1 MKSASLATLW
11 QEEKLHVEDGVDEEE
26 EDPTEGESVVD
37 LGLIP
42 SDEWWWL
49 WRAAS
54 GTIASLT
61 WLLLWF
67 PLTMHVTD
75 VTGIETRFT
84 WTPLLSVSHMMTERV
99 LKEWDHLT
107 GVKAHL
113 ATQTITCYS
122 SDFTSSEIFEMRDTN
137 ETEQRFQD
145 KNWKTA
151 DTLKMIPDNKILF
164 SCQRQTHRQSV
175 QVTNRVWKGWTRDT
189 DCAHFLFLI
198 FLFSLQTFVID
209 TGKDNYRT
217 SYYTQDMSTFRREF
231 KPTQL
236 QNYQITIH

>member
-84 WTPLLSVSHMMTERV
+84 WTPLLSVSHMVTGRV
-99 LKEWDHLT
+99 SKRMRSPDWSKSTPRDPNYNLLLLRFH
-107 GVKAHL
+107 
-113 ATQTITCYS
+113 IFY
-122 SDFTSSEIFEMRDTN
+122 EIFEMRDTN
-137 ETEQRFQD
+137 GRNKDFKTKTEKLKNCWHLKDDSWQQD
-145 KNWKTA
+145 LVNDKHT
-151 DTLKMIPDNKILF
+151 DNQF
-164 SCQRQTHRQSV
+164 RSQT
-175 QVTNRVWKGWTRDT
+175 
-189 DCAHFLFLI
+189 
-198 FLFSLQTFVID
+198 
-209 TGKDNYRT
+209 
-217 SYYTQDMSTFRREF
+217 E
-231 KPTQL
+231 
-236 QNYQITIH
+236 